1 MMEQRPSLMQKLWKT
16 ARGPVYFVLFLWLL
30 LLFDY
35 LTGRHLGTLGVLPRR
50 LSGLKGILFSPLIHG
65 SAGHLFNNSIPLLIS
80 SMVIIHFYKK
90 NLCAGHRSYLAVDG
104 IFGVDICQTGLPHRR
119 QWSGIWN
126 GIFHF
131 LDGTLQS
138 GSSLNRF
145 GTGDAFIVWANV
157 HRHTSGQSEGFM
169 VYS

>member
-1 MMEQRPSLMQKLWKT
+1 MK
-16 ARGPVYFVLFLWLL
+16 
-30 LLFDY
+30 
-35 LTGRHLGTLGVLPRR
+35 
-50 LSGLKGILFSPLIHG
+50 
-65 SAGHLFNNSIPLLIS
+65 
-80 SMVIIHFYKK
+80 
-90 NLCAGHRSYLAVDG
+90 LCAGHRSYLAVDG

-145 GTGDAFIVWANV
+145 GTGDAFFVWGNV
-157 HRHTSGQSEGFM
+157 HRHTSGQTGGFM
-169 VYS
+169 GESSDQIGRAAWRERRGMWRGEVGAESELE